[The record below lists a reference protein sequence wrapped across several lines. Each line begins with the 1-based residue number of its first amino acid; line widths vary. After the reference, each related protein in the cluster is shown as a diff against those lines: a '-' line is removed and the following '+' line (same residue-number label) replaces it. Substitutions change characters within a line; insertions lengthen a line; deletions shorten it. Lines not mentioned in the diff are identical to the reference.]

1 LQDVTG
7 APPLRRARAEDAAA
21 VAELVNRAYVKY
33 VPRMG
38 RPPVPMVED
47 YPDVIRRHQVW
58 VVEEDG
64 ALAAVLVL
72 IPEDD
77 MLLIDNIAVEPSYQG
92 SGLGRRLMAFA
103 ESEALRQ
110 GFSSLRLYTNE
121 KMTENIAFYS
131 RLGYRETGREILRER
146 YVVHM
151 RKHILDR

>member
-1 LQDVTG
+1 VTG
-7 APPLRRARAEDAAA
+7 APPLRRARAEDATA

-38 RPPVPMVED
+38 HPPVPMVED
-47 YPDVIRRHQVW
+47 YPDVIRRHQAW

-131 RLGYRETGREILRER
+131 RLGYRETGREILRGR
-146 YVVHM
+146 HVVHM
-151 RKHILDR
+151 RKDILDR